1 MPAADRDLL
10 NAAAT
15 GDTGA
20 LSELLQRHGPEVRR
34 RLVIGHAWR
43 VMVESA
49 DVMQVTYLEAFLRID
64 QLEARTGDGFRAWLD
79 RLAQNN
85 LRDAIREL
93 EAQKRPDPR
102 HQVGRGPKDDSAS
115 SLLEALSCGTPTASH
130 VAAGREAKGA
140 LDAALAELPPL
151 YAEVVRLH
159 DLQGHAVTEVAA
171 TMGRSPGA
179 VYMLR
184 ARALDRL
191 RELLGP
197 ESRFF
202 SRGA

>member
-1 MPAADRDLL
+1 MSSDDGGLLSRATVGDRDALAELL
-10 NAAAT
+10 N
-15 GDTGA
+15 
-20 LSELLQRHGPEVRR
+20 RYGPEVRR
-34 RLVIGHAWR
+34 RLIIRPRWQAVLE
-43 VMVESA
+43 VA

-64 QLEARTGDGFRAWLD
+64 QLEARSADGFRAWLD

-102 HQVGRGPKDDSAS
+102 RQVGRSPKDGSAT

-130 VAAGREAKGA
+130 VAAGREATEA
-140 LDAALAELPPL
+140 LDAALAELPPI

-159 DLQGHAVTEVAA
+159 DLQGHPVADVAA
-171 TMGRSPGA
+171 TMDRSPGA